1 MKAEGIAVEGVAK
14 RFRTVRR
21 QVTALDNVSLEVAA
35 GEFFVV
41 LGPSGCGKSTL
52 LNTIAGLEQPTAGRV
67 RFGERVVASARPR
80 VALTPKERGV
90 AMVFQSY
97 ALYPHMDVRGNVAFP
112 LKLAHLPGPEV
123 EARVSRAARLLDIEQ
138 LLDSRP
144 RELSGGQRQRVA
156 IARALVREP
165 SVFLLDEPLSNLDA
179 QLRLRMRAEL
189 KRLQRTLAVTT
200 VYVTHDQVE
209 AMTLADRMAVMKNGK
224 VQQVGRP
231 TEVYRRP
238 ANSFVAGFIGTPP
251 MNLSPGRLEK
261 SDSDWRLAFADGT
274 VSLSSAEASRWQ
286 VSPGLDVSAG
296 IRPEDVVLTEESEGI
311 PARVTLAENLGSDV
325 ILHLDA
331 GGERILVRPHDAAR
345 FQEGS
350 EVRVS
355 IAPDKLHLFGPDGAN
370 LAKR

>member
-1 MKAEGIAVEGVAK
+1 MTAEGIAVESVAK

-21 QVTALDNVSLEVAA
+21 QILALDNVSLQIAA

-52 LNTIAGLEQPTAGRV
+52 LNTIAGLEQPTTGLV
-67 RFGERVVASARPR
+67 RFGERVVASARPK

-112 LKLAHLPGPEV
+112 LKLARMPKAEV
-123 EARVSRAARLLDIEQ
+123 QARVGRVARLLDIEQ

-165 SVFLLDEPLSNLDA
+165 SAFLLDEPLSNLDA

-189 KRLQRTLAVTT
+189 KSLQRTLAVTT

-209 AMTLADRMAVMKNGK
+209 AMTLADRMAVMKAGR
-224 VQQVGRP
+224 VQQVGSP
-231 TEVYRRP
+231 AAVYQRP
-238 ANSFVAGFIGTPP
+238 ANTFVAGFIGTPP
-251 MNLSPGRLEK
+251 MNLLPGRIEK
-261 SDSDWRLAFADGT
+261 GDSDWRLAFAGGILP
-274 VSLSSAEASRWQ
+274 LSNKDASRWQ
-286 VSPGLDVSAG
+286 VSPSANVRVG
-296 IRPEDVVLTEESEGI
+296 IRPEDIALAGETDSI
-311 PARVTLAENLGSDV
+311 PARVKLVENLGSDV

-331 GGERILVRPHDAAR
+331 GGEKILARPRDAAR
-345 FQEGS
+345 FKEGDA
-350 EVRVS
+350 VRLNV
-355 IAPDKLHLFGPDGAN
+355 APGRLHLFGQDGAN
-370 LAKR
+370 LTKA